1 MGGLKKQQSIKI
13 NFDTLPDKKKSDE
26 NHSFSLSSNNIV
38 QPSEQL
44 EVSRSNKYEA
54 GTSLIIAV
62 LCVDLHIICLMR
74 FDHIIAGKHTVVN

>member
-38 QPSEQL
+38 QPSDYIRPYDRIEYDQM
-44 EVSRSNKYEA
+44 
-54 GTSLIIAV
+54 V
-62 LCVDLHIICLMR
+62 LVR
-74 FDHIIAGKHTVVN
+74 TTVWYYKTRPFGLTALTYNV

>member
-38 QPSEQL
+38 QPSDYKTRPFGL
-44 EVSRSNKYEA
+44 TALTYNV
-54 GTSLIIAV
+54 
-62 LCVDLHIICLMR
+62 
-74 FDHIIAGKHTVVN
+74 